1 MLNQELILKRLSL
14 IKYLYRIGVQQ
25 SEQHEPVC
33 SFSILSFHDSIEM
46 FVKLLAEKMNIKSK
60 DFNFMEYWSKIQTL
74 TLNESMRT
82 LNDRRVNIKHKGLLP
97 SKSDIEISRVN
108 TLDFFIQNTFKHFNV
123 EFNDISLFN
132 LIKYETVRLELEEA
146 QKSLENNQPET
157 SIEKV
162 AISFYELLKVFEK
175 SKSKYS
181 SSPFDF
187 GKKISNINNYEFSSS
202 GVKDEIFGKKVFDFA
217 KEVSNTLGDIQSAIK
232 IISFGLDYK
241 KYIKFKILTPTIIGT
256 MGGKHHS
263 HNKPNKKLTKEN
275 CQFCINFVLESAL
288 NMQEYDYDISELLNL
303 ESRHDLPTLKF

>member
-14 IKYLYRIGVQQ
+14 IKYLYRVGVQQ

-46 FVKLLAEKMNIKSK
+46 FVKLLAEQLNLKSDK
-60 DFNFMEYWSKIQTL
+60 FTFIEYWNNIPSL
-74 TLNESMRT
+74 TLKESMRT
-82 LNDRRVNIKHKGLLP
+82 LNERRVNIKRKGLLT

-108 TLDFFIQNTFKHFNV
+108 TLDFFTQNTFKHFQV

-132 LIKYETVRLELEEA
+132 LVKYEIVRLELEEA
-146 QKSLENNQPET
+146 QKSLENNQPEI

-162 AISFYELLKVFEK
+162 AISFYELLNVFEK
-175 SKSKYS
+175 TKSKYS

-187 GKKISNINNYEFSSS
+187 GKKISHISNYDFGSN
-202 GVKDEIFGKKVFDFA
+202 GVKDEILGKKVYDFA
-217 KEVSNTLGDIQSAIK
+217 KEVSNTLEDIQSAIK

-241 KYIKFKILTPTIIGT
+241 KYIKFKTLTPTIMKTG
-256 MGGKHHS
+256 GGKYHS
-263 HNKPNKKLTKEN
+263 HIKPNKKWTREN

-288 NMQEYDYDISELLNL
+288 SMQEYDYDINELLDL